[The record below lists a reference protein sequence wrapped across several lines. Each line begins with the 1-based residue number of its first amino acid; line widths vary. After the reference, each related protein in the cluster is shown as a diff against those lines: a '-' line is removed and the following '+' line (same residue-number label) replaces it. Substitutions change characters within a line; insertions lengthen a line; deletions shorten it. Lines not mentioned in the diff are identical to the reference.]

1 MNNIITSTA
10 DFNGQEI
17 TVIHK
22 DGERWL
28 TAEQI
33 GLALGLRHPNR
44 AVNKLFTKYRN
55 EFRPGVDFD
64 EVDMGKEIGT
74 ELVPIS
80 RGPNKIRVFSPHGCM
95 LLGFLART
103 PRAAEFRVWAR
114 DVLVNHGLRYDEVVR
129 ELLAARPL
137 WRRILALKDMMNH
150 AGEQLTNAQ
159 IAAALGI
166 HKGTLRKHLRR
177 MESFGILP
185 PPPGYER
192 YRAMASHMHALCPSS
207 RVH

>member
-28 TAEQI
+28 TAEQV
-33 GLALGLRHPNR
+33 GLALGLRQGGHG
-44 AVNKLFTKYRN
+44 VNKLFRKYRN
-55 EFRPGVDFD
+55 EFRPGIDFD
-64 EVDMGKEIGT
+64 ELS
-74 ELVPIS
+74 EL
-80 RGPNKIRVFSPHGCM
+80 GPNLGLSPNIPGKIRVFSPHGCM

-166 HKGTLRKHLRR
+166 HKDTLRKHLRR
-177 MESFGILP
+177 MERFGILP